1 MCSENSSDRSLS
13 YYMAHLSRFG
23 VLEDHSLHYPP
34 QILEEVGQTVKR
46 ENLHVS
52 DTHPCPISLSLFFSR
67 PHKELLGGF
76 PSTGLGGHLWGHP
89 DDTRAADSPSWH
101 HLMGPEIGPLHPGTH
116 ERPITSTGE
125 IRINARLAT
134 WGRTASARPLSDRR
148 DLLKVFLI
156 SACSRWR
163 CGYAF
168 RGEGGV
174 MLLLACPVQDELEL

>member
-1 MCSENSSDRSLS
+1 MIVCIIPRKSLKRLGKLSKGKSSCVR
-13 YYMAHLSRFG
+13 
-23 VLEDHSLHYPP
+23 YPP
-34 QILEEVGQTVKR
+34 LPY
-46 ENLHVS
+46 L
-52 DTHPCPISLSLFFSR
+52 SLSLFFSR

-101 HLMGPEIGPLHPGTH
+101 HLMGPEIRPLHPGTH
-116 ERPITSTGE
+116 ERPISSTGE